1 MKIEMFT
8 PREIAPYARNPRQ
21 NDAAMAKVAA
31 SIKEFGFRQPIV
43 VDKDMVIIAGHTRWA
58 AAGLLKLK
66 QVPVHIATELSPTQV
81 KAYRLADNRTNQ
93 ESHWDY
99 ELLDLEI
106 EDLRNEDF
114 DLELTGFDLKEL
126 ERKDTAE
133 PPEDF
138 QSVDDNIEVKNE
150 CPKCHYEW

>member
-1 MKIEMFT
+1 MINICSSSH
-8 PREIAPYARNPRQ
+8 R
-21 NDAAMAKVAA
+21 
-31 SIKEFGFRQPIV
+31 S
-43 VDKDMVIIAGHTRWA
+43 
-58 AAGLLKLK
+58 
-66 QVPVHIATELSPTQV
+66 IATELTPTQV
-81 KAYRLADNRTNQ
+81 KAYRLADNRTGQ
-93 ESHWDY
+93 EALWDY

-133 PPEDF
+133 PPEEF
-138 QSVDDNIEVKNE
+138 QSVDDNLEVKNE